1 MDSAIAC
8 APAQDGRRSRIVVKR
23 AGSGSLP
30 SYLSLRNSRN
40 FRRVLSDGNRRRKGG
55 LVVVSSPGSDGPP
68 RLGLLVSR
76 NCGTAVARNRI
87 KRRLRAAAES
97 VELQP
102 GIDYVIIATSEVA
115 EAPSEQVIGW
125 LRRALEETA
134 DA

>member
-1 MDSAIAC
+1 M
-8 APAQDGRRSRIVVKR
+8 
-23 AGSGSLP
+23 
-30 SYLSLRNSRN
+30 
-40 FRRVLSDGNRRRKGG
+40 
-55 LVVVSSPGSDGPP
+55 VVVSSPGSDGP

-76 NCGTAVARNRI
+76 SCGTAVRRNRI

-102 GIDYVIIATSEVA
+102 GIDYVIIATSQVA
-115 EAPSEQVIGW
+115 DAPYEQLISW